1 MENYLPLHRYVV
13 VATEDAQVGSVCVVG
28 MYNKGIF
35 CCSCEIFG
43 NANVTK
49 IRQNEQSRKGSFCYT
64 YTALSNLGVESKG
77 STKIEPFAVAGT
89 MSGKSGVRTP
99 PNV

>member
-1 MENYLPLHRYVV
+1 M
-13 VATEDAQVGSVCVVG
+13 CVVG

-35 CCSCEIFG
+35 CRSGEIFR
-43 NANVTK
+43 NASITK
-49 IRQNEQSRKGSFCYT
+49 IRQKEQSGNGFFCYT
-64 YTALSNLGVESKG
+64 YMVLSNLGVESKG
-77 STKIEPFAVAGT
+77 STKVEPFAVAGT